1 MNQPREER
9 ERLFSNVAKVYQ
21 AVAFTGAAWLM
32 VTAKLSTMVLA
43 APSFYP
49 AWREV
54 PMLVL
59 ATTFCCLANFLT
71 SAYLVD
77 KRSVATFV
85 TIFIGAV
92 LNVIGNL
99 LLVHPLGA
107 MGCAISTC
115 VSYFVMFV
123 IRFFHSR
130 TSVRIRW
137 DGGRFI
143 ASLVLVVALCTVM
156 ILEIPYY
163 LPVSIALTAVVTI
176 LNFRHLIKAALKLL
190 RRDRKNGGN
199 AAS

>member
-1 MNQPREER
+1 
-9 ERLFSNVAKVYQ
+9 
-21 AVAFTGAAWLM
+21 
-32 VTAKLSTMVLA
+32 
-43 APSFYP
+43 
-49 AWREV
+49 
-54 PMLVL
+54 MLVL

-77 KRSVATFV
+77 KRGVATFM
-85 TIFIGAV
+85 TILIGAV

-115 VSYFVMFV
+115 VSYFVMFG

-137 DGGRFI
+137 DNGRFI
-143 ASLVLVVALCTVM
+143 ASLLLVTALCLVM
-156 ILEIPYY
+156 ILEVPYH
-163 LPVSIALTAVVTI
+163 LPISITLTAIITV

-190 RRDRKNGGN
+190 RRDRGN
-199 AAS
+199 A